1 MNQTFDECG
10 QATFEKQPEIVQ
22 NHNTNMAERNSGIR
36 TISLGTTK
44 DTTSK
49 SAMND
54 SHSHA
59 NNPLL
64 TNEDQGFRNQLETGS
79 QMSSPARTISIGTT
93 KVLFHLSMTTI
104 TTMHL
109 TFIKI
114 K

>member
-22 NHNTNMAERNSGIR
+22 HNNTNMAERNSGIR

-59 NNPLL
+59 NNALL
-64 TNEDQGFRNQLETGS
+64 TNEDQGFRNQLETGL

-93 KVLFHLSMTTI
+93 KVLFHLSMTT
-104 TTMHL
+104 TMHL
-109 TFIKI
+109 TLIKI
-114 K
+114 R